1 MPHLNKF
8 WIVFFHTYLSKLKS
22 KTFIITTIIA
32 SLLLIAVSNINQ
44 IIDLFNKPGENDKK
58 IAVLTKSDDLFTA
71 YQQQINVVD
80 KELVVEKFSGTED
93 KAKKKV
99 LNDVYEGYLVITL
112 DDKNLPQA
120 VYKAKALTA
129 ANLNQ
134 SLQQAL
140 QQLKTAMATNQI
152 GLNQDQINQL
162 YEPAKFEQVALEK
175 TAKTAEEL
183 NQARGLVYIL
193 LFFIY
198 ITVMMYASMIA
209 TEVATEKS
217 SRVMEILV
225 SSASPVQQMFGKIL
239 GVAMVS
245 ITQMIVLLIVGYSSV
260 QSGFKKLNG
269 GIFEYYGFDNIPVST
284 VVYGI
289 IFFLLGYLL
298 FATMA
303 AVLGS
308 LVSRTEDVQQIVAPM
323 MFLVVAAFIIAMS
336 GLNKP
341 DASFITVTSFIPFF
355 APMIMFLR
363 VGMLTI
369 PIWQIS
375 LSIGLL
381 VLTIILLA
389 IFGAKVYRGGVL
401 LYGKSSSLKDI
412 KKALQILKK

>member
-1 MPHLNKF
+1 M
-8 WIVFFHTYLSKLKS
+8 
-22 KTFIITTIIA
+22 
-32 SLLLIAVSNINQ
+32 SNIQHIMN
-44 IIDLFNKPGENDKK
+44 LFNNSGDNTQT
-58 IAVLTKSDDLFTA
+58 IAVLSESDDVFTGFK
-71 YQQQINVVD
+71 QQVRLVD
-80 KELVVEKFSGTED
+80 KNIKIKSFSGTEE
-93 KAKKKV
+93 KAKKEV
-99 LNDVYEGYLVITL
+99 LQDKYKGYLIITL
-112 DDKNLPQA
+112 DDEGLPEA
-120 VYKAKALTA
+120 VYKAESLTDA
-129 ANLNQ
+129 SLNQ
-134 SLQQAL
+134 ALQQAL
-140 QQLKTAMATNQI
+140 QQLKTTMATAQI
-152 GLNQDQINQL
+152 GLSPDQINKL
-162 YEPAKFEQVALEK
+162 YEPANFNQIALEK

-183 NQARGLVYIL
+183 NQARGLVYVL

-198 ITVMMYASMIA
+198 ITVIMYANMIA
-209 TEVATEKS
+209 MEVATEKS

-239 GVAMVS
+239 GVAAVS
-245 ITQMIVLLIVGYSSV
+245 ITQFVVLLLVGYGSV
-260 QSGFKKLNG
+260 SGSLQALKG
-269 GIFEYYGFDNIPVST
+269 GIFEYYGFSSIPIST
-284 VVYGI
+284 VLYGV

-308 LVSRTEDVQQIVAPM
+308 LVSRIEDVQQIVAPM
-323 MFLVVAAFIIAMS
+323 MFLVVGAFMIAMF

-341 DASFITVTSFIPFF
+341 DATFITVTSFIPFF

-381 VLTIILLA
+381 ILTIILLA
-389 IFGAKVYRGGVL
+389 IFGAKVYKGGVL